1 MLSFVTILRNKWNLI
16 CLKGEMKVLF
26 HVFEHSLSST
36 SSSLMQ
42 KTQRTTKQKRTIS
55 TSDSAWINKLISH
68 SLFVVENKKARCK
81 SITRAK
87 WYVLVISNILIL
99 IPIHIFKPKVLFGMF
114 SIKHV
119 KGLVSINQFSFIV
132 HFW

>member
-42 KTQRTTKQKRTIS
+42 KTQRATKQKRTIS

-81 SITRAK
+81 SITCAK
-87 WYVLVISNILIL
+87 WYVLEISNILFLYPYIYSNWKFGFVGFQL
-99 IPIHIFKPKVLFGMF
+99 IVFFNTCIIHLR
-114 SIKHV
+114 
-119 KGLVSINQFSFIV
+119 IV
-132 HFW
+132 W